1 MLPIATASMPDL
13 PRVLR
18 EAISQIR
25 DLPVWSTYS
34 IFLRVAHFA
43 SLVGRSVMDVMWGSW
58 DGVDMVKW
66 RVGGFEVGELCEV
79 SIVSLRRRIDDA
91 LDDMRGVLDRR

>member
-1 MLPIATASMPDL
+1 MPIATASMPDL

-43 SLVGRSVMDVMWGSW
+43 SLVERSVMDVMWGSW

-66 RVGGFEVGELCEV
+66 RVGGVETSEKREV
-79 SIVSLRRRIDDA
+79 SVMSLGRRTDDVI
-91 LDDMRGVLDRR
+91 DDMRGVLGRR